1 MIHSISNLVFEGG
14 GVRGIAYGGAL
25 EALAKAGLL
34 PNIQRVAGTSAGAI
48 TACLVALKYSAV
60 EISQIIAN
68 MNLASFEDKEREF
81 RRMKDFGIYEGQV
94 FLEWISDLIANSQ
107 VGEGKPD
114 LTFEELINCQG
125 MELKVYATDLFTH
138 SLKEFSPTTTPT
150 VPVAEAVRASM
161 SIPIYFDAWRFS
173 NNNPDNHFYVDGGVL
188 YNFPISAFDDL
199 QNGQINTKTLGFQLD
214 NLSGQEVY
222 TPFEHGDLGK
232 YTKSLLDTLMYTQSV
247 ALTRSA
253 ADIARTIN
261 IDHLG
266 VGATDFEID
275 NTTKNKLI
283 QSGWDNTLAFLQQ
296 EGINIDDWG
305 TPTLLDENQK
315 TSRVLS

>member
-1 MIHSISNLVFEGG
+1 MIYSISNLVFEGG

-25 EALAKAGLL
+25 EALAKAELL
-34 PNIQRVAGTSAGAI
+34 PNIQRAAGTSAGAI

-94 FLEWISDLIANSQ
+94 FLDWLSELIANSQ
-107 VGEGKPD
+107 VGQGKHD
-114 LTFEELINCQG
+114 LTFGELISRQG
-125 MELKVYATDLFTH
+125 MELKVYATDLFTQ

-173 NNNPDNHFYVDGGVL
+173 DNNPDDHLYVDGGVL
-188 YNFPISAFDDL
+188 YNFPIGAFDDL
-199 QNGQINTKTLGFQLD
+199 QNGQVNTKTLGFQLD
-214 NLSGQEVY
+214 NLSGQSIY
-222 TPFEHGDLGK
+222 TPFDYGDFGK
-232 YTKSLLDTLMYTQSV
+232 YTKSLLNTLMYTQSV
-247 ALTRSA
+247 ALTKSA
-253 ADIARTIN
+253 ADVARTID

-275 NTTKNKLI
+275 NVTKNKLI
-283 QSGWDNTLAFLQQ
+283 QSGWDTTLGFLQQ
-296 EGINIDDWG
+296 HGMDTNGWG
-305 TPTLLDENQK
+305 MPTLLDESQS
-315 TSRVLS
+315 TSRELS